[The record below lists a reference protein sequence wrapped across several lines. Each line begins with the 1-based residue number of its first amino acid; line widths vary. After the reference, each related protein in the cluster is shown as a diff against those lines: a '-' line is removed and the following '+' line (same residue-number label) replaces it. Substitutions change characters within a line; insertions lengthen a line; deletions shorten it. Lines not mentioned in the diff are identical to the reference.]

1 MLYEETRNNI
11 VYFYNVTYDKE
22 KLNEILKKLEKY
34 SYTVRTEEKIAGNI
48 TKWPVTKNILEKR
61 IFAFFNATKNQLN
74 LTLYP
79 ETIKH
84 CKEDGNDYIT
94 YEYSYTK
101 MPDLYHYI
109 NIMINNKDIMDYV
122 NLFGYVTGELNM
134 LYAIAHKEQLIIE
147 GLINYI
153 NSKELINHN
162 PENNEEINNNKYD
175 YKGLNE
181 LYKETLECFEL
192 KLIAKKE
199 YLDTQE
205 IIPISSLQ
213 RKNTLYN
220 N

>member
-1 MLYEETRNNI
+1 MLYEEKRDNI

-22 KLNEILKKLEKY
+22 KLKEILKKLEKY
-34 SYTVRTEEKIAGNI
+34 SYTVRIEGKIAGNI

-61 IFAFFNATKNQLN
+61 VIEFFNATKNQLD
-74 LTLYP
+74 LALYP

-84 CKEDGNDYIT
+84 CKEDGNDYVT

-134 LYAIAHKEQLIIE
+134 LYAITHKEQLIIE
-147 GLINYI
+147 GVINYI

-162 PENNEEINNNKYD
+162 LENNEEINNDKYD

-181 LYKETLECFEL
+181 LYKEALECFEL

-199 YLDTQE
+199 YLDNQE
-205 IIPISSLQ
+205 IIPVSSLQ